1 MVGVA
6 NNEQVGLVQIVEMY
20 NFVSEGPTL
29 RWISK
34 SGGLWCSQLG
44 LGLGEGLCLSRRG
57 G

>member
-44 LGLGEGLCLSRRG
+44 LGLGEGLCLSRRRG
-57 G
+57 